1 MATQVINGMKYV
13 IETDADK
20 AKHDIRSIADS
31 SIAAQKRIDQAAQKM
46 PFVESMSQYNT
57 RMGMIG
63 SFGAGISAFQHSASS
78 LMGWKG
84 GMLEIAH
91 PIKDAMLSAGK
102 NVSAMFKNN
111 IITAGASAALTL
123 AEELTRT
130 MMRFQELE
138 TETLRPYFD
147 VEEKELRDAKWR
159 GADEGQSKGTMHGA
173 GIGALVGGTIGAV
186 VGTVVPGV
194 GNVAGAAAGASIG
207 GAVGAWTG
215 KIGGVIL
222 GSKEEEEAKRREIFN
237 RNQAAMR
244 RRIMDDQNRT
254 LRNEQRMSDFGFQE
268 LMARSSGRQERI
280 QLIKDKIEQI
290 NKGTGDNTISALRK
304 KYYSMTEGEKATGEG
319 QEVYRRLQSQL
330 DRVDDLKMMLSKERL
345 NPVTRMELPDTYADE
360 YSRKGLYV
368 GAQVDVRS
376 VNEDILAQLKTTN
389 DLLRKGFME
398 QRSEVGVFKEDVIMR
413 N

>member
-31 SIAAQKRIDQAAQKM
+31 SIAAQKRIDQAAQKT

-63 SFGAGISAFQHSASS
+63 SFGAGISAFQQSASS
-78 LMGWKG
+78 LIGWKG

-147 VEEKELRDAKWR
+147 VEEKELRDARWR

-173 GIGALVGGTIGAV
+173 GIGALVGGTIGTIFGGPA
-186 VGTVVPGV
+186 GA
-194 GNVAGAAAGASIG
+194 VAGAAIG
-207 GAVGAWTG
+207 SGVGSWVG
-215 KIGGVIL
+215 KIGGAIL

-244 RRIMDDQNRT
+244 MRIMDAQNRT